1 MDRMIESGFR
11 RSMLAVLWVAL
22 ASVAALSENAFAAN
36 LAPIAA
42 TSQSNYGPRPPQNA
56 IDGTG
61 MIPNNPVT
69 SASIAGNAP
78 DGNMWLSNGNVNTW
92 IAFDLGSVVTI
103 NGFHLWNYN
112 EGGNYP
118 GRGVK
123 TCGIYSLTSM
133 PAQNGPYSTFGGT
146 LVQNMTFQ
154 IANGANNNP
163 GNGDPGLDYFFTPG
177 TTVTTRYIL
186 MYVLSNFGTSDS
198 YTGISE
204 IRFNDVTAT
213 LTGVSPAGDV
223 LAGGTTITL
232 TGTGFKA
239 GSTITFGSV
248 NGVGGV
254 AGTSPTF
261 VNATT
266 YTVVAPPHA
275 AGTVEVT
282 MTDVNSIV
290 STLTGAFVYANNPPP
305 GITSVSPALGSIGG
319 GTPVTISGVN
329 FRAGATV
336 SFGGTNGFNTSA
348 PVTPT
353 SINTYTSKTN
363 TALSESGNVVT
374 VTTTTNHN
382 LIVGQSIAI
391 AGVVPGGY
399 NGIYTVAS
407 VPTATTFTYT
417 AIVNGLVAA
426 TTFGTVT
433 PLSTI
438 TVVTPPA
445 DPSDAS
451 GPTAVTV
458 TNSDNTFGTLDSS
471 FNYKAPAPTV
481 TLIQGQ
487 GNNPN
492 GPYNAVTPVTIT
504 GTGFSSN
511 FASNLASQGKI
522 TLGGQPVIVN
532 SVQDDQTL
540 LGLVQPIAAGI
551 VNLTNDIVVTN
562 PDGNSSAIT
571 GADHFT
577 YNGLVP
583 ADPDTNLQNKVFYRY
598 YNNTSFGPTL
608 PGYPNT
614 TFPLNITPFSTGFAS
629 AMNFNQTNP
638 FQSGVANNWAVEYA
652 GMLNVPADGIYTFY
666 LASDDTSVMR
676 INSTNS
682 AFGSTI
688 VCNVNNSSATGTPIG
703 LKAGLHRFNIS
714 YAEGVGGY
722 YLTAQWSSGFF
733 AREDIP
739 QGVGSIPQGAAT
751 NSALTEAGNVVT
763 VTTSTNHN
771 LFVGQSITIAGVVP
785 AGYNGNYTVT
795 SVPTATT
802 FTYTDAV
809 TGLANATTFGTF
821 VPTTYARG
829 FYGESPLV
837 VTSAIPNPSG
847 ALPQTGL
854 DVDDNPIPIT
864 ITGSGFGS
872 YVNSVTILQAD
883 GVPVIGGTFTNP
895 GTPPNSFIVAN
906 STTLNGFNAPANP
919 YEGIAPV
926 IVSTYSGQSVT
937 LPGGLPNGLY
947 YDTSDKTFT
956 WTGGANTP
964 NWSDG
969 ANWDKLR
976 KPDFFA
982 YVILT
987 NAGMKPTN
995 QDIAIPGGFPLTSIT
1010 YNPGVPSFV
1019 LSGQPINFDTQPA
1032 AITIDPSSPSQTI
1045 NANTIIS
1052 VPTIVSTGVGA
1063 THQLTLLGN
1072 TSGIDVLTVS
1082 SGSTVQFGNFGG
1094 AATANGLVSINMVAN
1109 GSVIIADPFD
1119 QLYTGNLSG
1128 TGTLTV
1134 NSGGILTLTGASTF
1148 SGGTT
1153 VAAGTLLI
1161 RTPFGANGID
1171 PMGTGPVT
1179 LSGGLLRLAGQPGS
1193 SAPIAL
1199 APSSFNYDLFAEA
1212 NATSPQ
1218 SGTTT
1223 SYASWVYYEK
1233 GAPNTAQGLPAG
1245 NPPFTSQF
1253 NPLVQFQLA
1262 PYSGGANVISKNALI
1277 LGPGV
1282 SSDFTLATP
1291 ASYQALQ
1298 LLYNCSGA
1306 ANFSA
1311 TVKFSDNSQ
1320 TLLTGGTTVP
1330 DWTQAGPIAITNIGL
1345 IQDYAAPPTGP
1356 GWSSGGLYANQL
1368 SMFEQDYA
1376 LSLTDQAK
1384 TIVSVTLTGNSGNP
1398 VFFALSGV
1406 PLVGGPALATQSYNN
1421 GLILTTDSTVD
1432 VVNSLNATLG
1442 GTLSTIGNH
1451 ILTLTGTNVSLT
1463 LGNGALKGNLTL
1475 NVPSAANQ
1483 LTVGA
1488 TADAV
1493 GFGPNSLTKT
1503 GPGTL
1508 LFGGISTYGGATN
1521 VQGGTVRLG
1530 KNGVPAGSV
1539 LWLNANDTTKML
1551 PANAVAGTVINTW
1564 TDELSGNNVSG
1575 TGTYQPNVINGQ
1587 AVIRFAAP
1595 DKMSNLTNYPAPTSV
1610 FVVER
1615 YTGGNNQRILSS
1627 IKNNWLLGMHGNL
1640 IDRYYYEG
1648 WVSGNGGNQKS
1659 GTAADTL
1666 PHMYEA
1672 TISSNGSTASVFDA
1686 RNLASVVLRD
1696 ANTFGITG
1704 PNGIGLNSGYQ
1715 NGGEQ
1720 SSCDIAEVLIYPSVL
1735 NAATLAQVEAYL
1747 AEKYFGASLP
1757 GGLKGSL
1764 PANTDLTL
1772 SAGTTFDVNGGTQTI
1787 GSLSGAASASVT
1799 LGTGTLTVGGG
1810 TASTT
1815 FPGIISGV
1823 GGSFGKQGSYNLKL
1837 TGANTYTGNTTVGAG
1852 TGSLSVGN
1860 VNAIPSGAGN
1870 GNVIVN
1876 GNLDLNGFNIGV
1888 NGLSG
1893 IGFVDNFGAAAVT
1906 LTVGNNNA
1914 TASFSGVIRNSV
1926 GAVSLTKT
1934 GSGVQSLQN
1943 ASTYAGSTTI
1953 AAGTLQLITLQNNY
1967 QAYNIAAANGAQNQQ
1982 HPGSLGYDFTVNR
1995 PVTVTD
2001 LGFFQPTNAAYTAFT
2016 HTVNISNQTNTTI
2029 FATAN
2034 VTTANTLT
2042 NGYRFALISPITLNP
2057 GIYRIWGNRFSDGD
2071 FNNSTVQP
2079 GPLVDGGGALTFAPP
2094 NRGYFDNTAGT
2105 FPTVNPDNSNFT
2117 PNTPY
2122 RYGAVSFKF
2131 NDPSAITGTG
2141 QLPSATALTIM
2152 NGSTFD
2158 LNNINQTIGSLS
2170 ATDASGNKVTLG
2182 TGTLTVGNSALTT
2195 FDGIIS
2201 GAGGALV
2208 KQGTGTLTLTGS
2220 STYSGT
2226 TTVNAGSLAVNGATG
2241 QLVSAS
2247 TATATG
2253 ALRGTGTV
2261 LAQTNTNGGGI
2272 WPGIALGGGSLAAN
2286 EMLTVT
2292 KFVPAANG
2300 KLKIALNNSFQ
2311 QKLVVTTPAATP
2323 VDLSTT
2329 TLQLGITNGTNRANI
2344 LVLDMTNG
2352 ATDNITK
2359 PFQAISVN
2367 GNGAQAA
2374 SVTVTYMNHSN
2385 AIVTPANTLATDANR
2400 VFVSVNGGA
2409 VTPVT
2414 VASFTAS
2421 AQGAGVLLEW
2431 NCLSEFQNAGFN
2443 VYRRPLQEPRTP
2455 VSGQSDWV
2463 RVNPALI
2470 AGRISSPDART
2481 YRLYDWAAP
2490 GQYVYKLD
2498 SISIQGDAETY
2509 AQIAGPVDVGGNRAT
2524 GALTP
2529 EGVAAAIASVDAANN
2544 TTVTQ
2549 ELSGKFAAAG
2559 NAQPNPAS
2567 NKNTGNDTGAQF
2579 DRNAATRAVAGP
2591 AGLALNSDGTLVR
2604 PATVKF
2610 IDIAGGAT
2618 AVSSRAVEVA
2628 TRSASASSGMNS
2640 MAAAR
2645 WFSSSSVNNSSTF
2658 NAAKVVYNQAGV
2670 LLIPQASLP
2679 AGININHLAVQR
2691 EGRAIPALAVTPD
2704 GLLVFGQGY
2713 EDDYT
2718 ANDALFL
2725 RSTSGPTAAGQA
2737 THAQGLFAG
2746 AQVANLNS
2754 PATVTVDY
2762 HDVYFDYNDAFRP
2775 YTFAPWFSSQY
2786 LTADAATGTT
2796 QSFTIDTPYASSSPA
2811 TLTVNV
2817 WSLTQSETAA
2827 QDHAMQ
2833 VLVNGQPA
2841 GQAVWGGGNK
2851 MVQLTFNVPSGA
2863 LKTGANQIDLVTP
2876 PIADVD
2882 SQIAF
2887 LHSITVAYTRT
2898 LDGSTPVTI
2907 YNTGTSNQLF
2917 ELSGVPSANA
2927 WVVDARFP
2935 DRAALVPYEAQD
2947 QGDGT
2952 YKVRFTASGGGTG
2965 QYQVV
2970 PAGMENAPLSVTR
2983 RQVKPLKL
2991 TGVYLATGP
3000 SQFSAGIQPLLM
3012 QRAKE
3017 GLRGQFVDQEQ
3028 LFDYYNYGRYGP
3040 TGIQNAVRAT
3050 QPQYLLL
3057 LGRTTYDYKNY
3068 SGLNVDPL
3076 CPAFLVSTTFWAQAT
3091 SDSMFGD
3098 LGRGYAEVAV
3108 GRLPVNNAAE
3118 LSVAVKHILNYKG
3131 APASG
3136 ARIHAVA
3143 DQADPLV
3150 ANFPAQA
3157 DIVSQSFPDSVWQPN
3172 YLGVTYQTAPEVTNA
3187 LATAANGGADWIVY
3201 IGHGNAVG
3209 LGNAS
3214 PKILDTTSVQAWMG
3228 DVVLLQSTCTANWMA
3243 KNVDDYKS
3251 IAIQALTQ
3259 PQGGISA
3266 SIGTS
3271 TYMDSDYAVPFLT
3284 QLMKNAD
3291 SGGMRWGNALMKT
3304 QQWAASQGPG
3314 FYADLAATEQIFG
3327 DPAMPVFS
3335 KKPATEQ
3342 PPTGTPPPGPG
3353 PGPGPIDSATP
3364 APGTF

>member
-1 MDRMIESGFR
+1 MDRTIESGFH

-22 ASVAALSENAFAAN
+22 ASLAALSENAFAAN

-92 IAFDLGSVVTI
+92 IAFDLGSMVTI

-112 EGGNYP
+112 EGGNFP

-123 TCGIYSLTSM
+123 TCGIYTLNSM

-154 IANGANNNP
+154 IATGANNNP
-163 GNGDPGLDYFFTPG
+163 GNGDPGADYTFAGP
-177 TTVTTRYIL
+177 VTTRYIL

-223 LAGGTTITL
+223 PGGGSTITL
-232 TGTGFKA
+232 TGTGFQNNITA
-239 GSTITFGSV
+239 PFSITF
-248 NGVGGV
+248 GGV

-266 YTVVAPPHA
+266 YTVVAPAHA
-275 AGTVEVT
+275 LGTVDVV
-282 MTDVNSIV
+282 MTDANGVVN
-290 STLTGAFVYANNPPP
+290 TLPSAFVYQANPPP
-305 GITSVSPALGSIGG
+305 GITSVSPALGPIGG
-319 GTPVTISGVN
+319 GTTVTISGLN
-329 FRAGATV
+329 FRTGAKVT
-336 SFGGTNGFNTSA
+336 FGGTNGFNTSA

-353 SINTYTSKTN
+353 SIS
-363 TALSESGNVVT
+363 
-374 VTTTTNHN
+374 
-382 LIVGQSIAI
+382 
-391 AGVVPGGY
+391 
-399 NGIYTVAS
+399 
-407 VPTATTFTYT
+407 
-417 AIVNGLVAA
+417 VNGK
-426 TTFGTVT
+426 
-433 PLSTI
+433 TI
-438 TVVTPPA
+438 VVVSPAA
-445 DPSDAS
+445 DPADAS

-458 TNSDNTFGTLDSS
+458 TNIDNNTTGTLDSS
-471 FNYKAPAPTV
+471 FKYIAPAPTI
-481 TLIQGQ
+481 TGISGPS
-487 GNNPN
+487 GFPN
-492 GPYNAVTPVTIT
+492 GAYNAVSAVTIT

-511 FASNLASQGKI
+511 FATNLASQGKI
-522 TLGGQPVIVN
+522 TLGGQTVIVN

-540 LGLVQPIAAGI
+540 LGLVQPIAVGI
-551 VNLTNDIVVTN
+551 TNLTNDIVVTN
-562 PDGNSSAIT
+562 PDGTSSAIT
-571 GADHFT
+571 AADRFT

-583 ADPDTNLQNKVFYRY
+583 PDPDSNLQNKVFYRY
-598 YNNTSFGPTL
+598 YSNTSFGPTL

-629 AMNFNQTNP
+629 TMNFNNSNP
-638 FQSGVANNWAVEYA
+638 FQPGVANNWAVEYA

-676 INSTNS
+676 INSIT
-682 AFGSTI
+682 AGSTI
-688 VCNVNNSSATGTPIG
+688 VCNANVSSATGTPIG

-722 YLTAQWSSGFF
+722 NLAVQWSSGFF

-739 QGVGSIPQGAAT
+739 PGNAAMT
-751 NSALTEAGNVVT
+751 
-763 VTTSTNHN
+763 
-771 LFVGQSITIAGVVP
+771 
-785 AGYNGNYTVT
+785 
-795 SVPTATT
+795 
-802 FTYTDAV
+802 
-809 TGLANATTFGTF
+809 
-821 VPTTYARG
+821 ARG
-829 FYGESPLV
+829 FYGEQPLV

-847 ALPQTGL
+847 VLPEDGL
-854 DVDDNPIPIT
+854 DINTGNPTPIT

-872 YVNSVTILQAD
+872 YVNSVTILDAT
-883 GVPVIGGTFTNP
+883 GLALSGGTFTNP
-895 GTPPNSFIVAN
+895 GTPPNSFTVAN
-906 STTLNGFNAPANP
+906 STTLNGFGAPANF
-919 YEGIAPV
+919 YDGIAPV

-947 YDTSDKTFT
+947 YDTSAKTFT
-956 WTGGANTP
+956 WTGGANTS

-969 ANWDKLR
+969 ANWDKGR
-976 KPDFFA
+976 KPDLYS

-987 NAGMKPTN
+987 SAGMRPSN
-995 QDIAIPGGFPLTSIT
+995 QDIAGGLPLTSIT
-1010 YNPGVPSFV
+1010 YNSGTPSFV
-1019 LSGQPINFDTQPA
+1019 LSGQPFNFITYPA

-1052 VPTIVSTGVGA
+1052 VPTVISTGAGKK
-1063 THQLTLLGN
+1063 LTLLGN
-1072 TSGIDVLTVS
+1072 TSGTDVLTVS
-1082 SGSTVQFGNFGG
+1082 SGSTVQFGDFGG
-1094 AATANGLVSINMVAN
+1094 AATANGLVSINMVDN

-1134 NSGGILTLTGASTF
+1134 NSGGVLTLTGISTF

-1153 VAAGTLLI
+1153 VTAGTLLI
-1161 RTPFGANGID
+1161 RTPFASNGRD

-1179 LSGGLLRLAGQPGS
+1179 LSGGLLRLAGQPGAS
-1193 SAPIAL
+1193 TPIAL
-1199 APSSFNYDLFAEA
+1199 APSSFNFDLIAEA
-1212 NATSPQ
+1212 GATSPQ
-1218 SGTTT
+1218 TGTTGN
-1223 SYASWVYYEK
+1223 YASWVYYEK
-1233 GAPNTAQGLPAG
+1233 GAPNTTQGLPVG
-1245 NPPFTSQF
+1245 NPPFTSVF
-1253 NPLVQFQLA
+1253 NPLVKFQLA
-1262 PYSGGANVISKNALI
+1262 AYSSGVANGKNNNALI
-1277 LGPGV
+1277 VNTGQTLT
-1282 SSDFTLATP
+1282 FTLATP

-1298 LLYNCSGA
+1298 LLYNCSGS
-1306 ANFSA
+1306 ANFTA
-1311 TVKFSDNSQ
+1311 TVNFSDASQ
-1320 TLLTGGTTVP
+1320 TILTGGTTVP
-1330 DWTQAGPIAITNIGL
+1330 DWTQAGPIAITNVGL
-1345 IQDYAAPPTGP
+1345 SQDYTT
-1356 GWSSGGLYANQL
+1356 WSSFYANQL

-1376 LSLTDQAK
+1376 LNLTDQTK
-1384 TIVSVTLTGNSGNP
+1384 MVVSIDLKANSGVP

-1421 GLILTTDSTVD
+1421 GLILTVDSTVD

-1451 ILTLTGTNVSLT
+1451 VLTLTGTNVSLT

-1475 NVPSAANQ
+1475 AIPSAANQ

-1488 TADAV
+1488 IADATGV
-1493 GFGPNSLTKT
+1493 NSITKT

-1539 LWLNANDTTKML
+1539 LWLNAGDTAKML
-1551 PANAVAGTVINTW
+1551 PANAVAGSLITTW
-1564 TDELSGNNVSG
+1564 TDELSAANVTGSG
-1575 TGTYQPNVINGQ
+1575 GTYQPNVINGQ
-1587 AVIRFAAP
+1587 AVIRFAGNQ
-1595 DKMSNLTNYPAPTSV
+1595 SLFNTTNYPAPTSV

-1615 YTGGNNQRILSS
+1615 YTGGNNNRILSS
-1627 IKNNWLLGMHGNL
+1627 KNNNWLLGMHGGQ

-1648 WVSGNGGNQKS
+1648 WVSGVGGNQMNGS
-1659 GTAADTL
+1659 AADTL

-1672 TISSNGSTASVFDA
+1672 TISSSGSTASVFDS
-1686 RNLASVVLRD
+1686 RFPTVKLRD
-1696 ANTFGITG
+1696 SNTFGITG
-1704 PNGIGLNSGYQ
+1704 PNGIELNGWQ
-1715 NGGEQ
+1715 N
-1720 SSCDIAEVLIYPSVL
+1720 SSEFSNCDIAEVLIYPSVL

-1764 PANTDLTL
+1764 PVNTDLSL
-1772 SAGTTFDVNGGTQTI
+1772 SPNTTFDVNGGTQTI
-1787 GSLSGAASASVT
+1787 GSLSSVDSTASVT
-1799 LGTGTLTVGGG
+1799 LGTGTLTVGG

-1823 GGSFGKQGSYNLKL
+1823 GGSFGKQGSYTLTL

-1852 TGSLSVGN
+1852 TGALKVGV
-1860 VNAIPSGAGN
+1860 VNAIPSGVGN

-1876 GNLDLNGFNIGV
+1876 GTLDLNGFNIGV
-1888 NGLSG
+1888 NGLNG
-1893 IGFVDNFGAAAVT
+1893 IGFVDNFAAGAVT
-1906 LTVGNNNA
+1906 FTVGNNNA
-1914 TASFSGVIRNSV
+1914 TGTFSGVIRNSV
-1926 GAVSLTKT
+1926 GAVSLVKT

-1943 ASTYAGSTTI
+1943 ASTYAGTTTI
-1953 AAGTLQLITLQNNY
+1953 AAGTLRLITLQNSF
-1967 QAYNIAAANGAQNQQ
+1967 QAYSIAAVAAASNQN

-1995 PVTVTD
+1995 PVTITD
-2001 LGFFQPTNAAYTAFT
+2001 LGFYQPTNAAFTAFT
-2016 HTVNISNQTNTTI
+2016 HNVFITNQTNTTT
-2029 FATAN
+2029 FATAT
-2034 VTTANTLT
+2034 VTSANTLSS
-2042 NGYRFALISPITLNP
+2042 GYRFALISPVTIPAGN
-2057 GIYRIWGNRFSDGD
+2057 YRIWGSRYSDGD
-2071 FNNSTVQP
+2071 FNTGFGNTVQP
-2079 GPLVDGGGALTFAPP
+2079 GPLDSGGGALTFGVGGVIA
-2094 NRGYFDNTAGT
+2094 GYYDNNAGT
-2105 FPTVNPDNSNFT
+2105 FPTTQDNSNAAN
-2117 PNTPY
+2117 NTPY
-2122 RYGAVSFKF
+2122 RYAAVSFKF
-2131 NDPSAITGTG
+2131 NDPSVITGNG
-2141 QLPSATALTIM
+2141 QLPTATALTIM
-2152 NGSTFD
+2152 NASTFD

-2201 GAGGALV
+2201 GVGGAVV
-2208 KQGTGTLTLTGS
+2208 KQGTGTLTLTGIN
-2220 STYSGT
+2220 TYNGT
-2226 TTVNAGSLAVNGATG
+2226 TTVSAGALAVNGSI
-2241 QLVSAS
+2241 VSVA

-2253 ALRGTGTV
+2253 ALRGTGS
-2261 LAQTNTNGGGI
+2261 LLGAQTNSNASGAI
-2272 WPGIALGGGSLAAN
+2272 WPGLALGGGLLLAN
-2286 EMLTVT
+2286 ETLTIT
-2292 KFVPAANG
+2292 GKYVPAAG
-2300 KLKIALNNSFQ
+2300 SKLKIALKSPFQ
-2311 QKLVVTTPAATP
+2311 QKLLVTGQGASVVA
-2323 VDLSTT
+2323 LSNV
-2329 TLQLGITNGTNRANI
+2329 TLQLGITNGNNTFTILDVGAN
-2344 LVLDMTNG
+2344 V
-2352 ATDNITK
+2352 ITSS
-2359 PFQAISVN
+2359 FAAISVN
-2367 GNGAQAA
+2367 STGQTAGV
-2374 SVTVTYMNHSN
+2374 VTVTYQNLAN
-2385 AIVTPANTLATDANR
+2385 ATVTP
-2400 VFVSVNGGA
+2400 SVGTPASKVLVAISGV

-2414 VASFTAS
+2414 VDSFSAS

-2443 VYRRPLQEPRTP
+2443 IYRRP
-2455 VSGQSDWV
+2455 VNGSDWSKI
-2463 RVNPALI
+2463 NPALI

-2524 GALTP
+2524 GALTS

-2559 NAQPNPAS
+2559 NAQPNPTG
-2567 NKNTGNDTGAQF
+2567 NKNSGNDTDTQLTQ
-2579 DRNAATRAVAGP
+2579 NAAARAVAGS
-2591 AGLALNSDGTLVR
+2591 AGLTLNADGTLVR

-2610 IDIAGGAT
+2610 IDIASGAT
-2618 AVSSRAVEVA
+2618 AESSRAGEVA

-2645 WFSSSSVNNSSTF
+2645 WFSSSSANTSSTF
-2658 NAAKVVYNQAGV
+2658 NAAKVVYDKAGV

-2691 EGRAIPALAVTPD
+2691 EGRAIPALAVTSD

-2713 EDDYT
+2713 QDDYT
-2718 ANDALFL
+2718 AKDALFL

-2737 THAQGLFAG
+2737 THAQGLFAS
-2746 AQVANLNS
+2746 AQVANINS
-2754 PATVTVDY
+2754 PAKVTVSY

-2786 LTADAATGTT
+2786 LTADASTGTT

-2817 WSLTQSETAA
+2817 WSLTQSATAA
-2827 QDHAMQ
+2827 QDHALQ
-2833 VLVNGQPA
+2833 VLVNGHPA

-2876 PIADVD
+2876 SLADVD

-2917 ELSGVPSANA
+2917 ELSDVPSANA

-2952 YKVRFTASGGGTG
+2952 YKMRFTANGGGTG

-2983 RQVKPLKL
+2983 RQVKPVKL

-3028 LFDYYNYGRYGP
+3028 IFDYYNYGRYGP
-3040 TGIQNAVRAT
+3040 AGIQNAVRAT

-3143 DQADPLV
+3143 DQADPLA

-3157 DIVSQSFPDSVWQPN
+3157 DTVSQSFPESVWQPN

-3187 LATAANGGADWIVY
+3187 LTTAANGGADWIVY

-3243 KNVDDYKS
+3243 KNVNDYKS

-3271 TYMDSDYAVPFLT
+3271 TYMNSDCAVPFLT

-3291 SGGMRWGNALMKT
+3291 ASGMRWGNALMKT

-3342 PPTGTPPPGPG
+3342 PPNGTPPPGPG

-3364 APGTF
+3364 VPGTF